1 MELDSQSLDSDEEVD
16 LSVKDHEELYP
27 GDFLYTEETESTV
40 LEAKVVYLLLPKN
53 VPVSRASRLQWLLDH
68 LNTVITVPV
77 LQSWVN
83 DI

>member
-1 MELDSQSLDSDEEVD
+1 MTITLL
-16 LSVKDHEELYP
+16 LDHEELYP
-27 GDFLYTEETESTV
+27 GDFLYTEETDSTV